1 MKFIQSTVYVLF
13 FIVFTACG
21 IDLTFGSQ
29 AGIDRESLEKFLRNA
44 DIVSIDKGRGRRTD
58 SWQIELIEDGVRR
71 RGFFKLT
78 DRPRPQP
85 SGGDSYR
92 YVIAA
97 YELDKM
103 LELNLVPTTV
113 ERKIKKDKGSL
124 MLYVEGDVIN
134 ESDRVQKN
142 LDPPDLEK
150 FKCEMA
156 AVNVFEHLIF
166 FPCLCNQTDTDNILI
181 QTNNDWKVWM
191 IDLSTAFAPA
201 TRLIRDCPLSCC
213 PKELFEKLIDLDENA
228 VKTRLK
234 PYMTEEEL
242 NAMMARKDLIVK
254 MIKEL
259 IEERGEE
266 AVLLVSK
273 IK

>member
-1 MKFIQSTVYVLF
+1 MKIFRSTVCVLF
-13 FIVFTACG
+13 IIVFTVCG
-21 IDLTFGSQ
+21 SDLTFGSQ
-29 AGIDRESLEKFLRNA
+29 NGVDRESLEKFLQNA
-44 DIVSIDKGRGRRTD
+44 DIVSIDKERGRRTV
-58 SWQIELIEDGVRR
+58 SWEIELMEDGVQRK
-71 RGFFKLT
+71 GFFKLT
-78 DRPRPQP
+78 DRPRPHP
-85 SGGDSYR
+85 SGGDSYK

-113 ERKIKKDKGSL
+113 ERKIKKEKGSL
-124 MLYVEGDVIN
+124 MLYIDPPVIN
-134 ESDRVQKN
+134 EGDRFQKN
-142 LDPPDLEK
+142 LTPPDPEK
-150 FKCEMA
+150 FKSEMA

-181 QTNNDWKVWM
+181 QTDNEWKVWM

-213 PKELFEKLIDLDENA
+213 PKELFEQLIDLDENA

-234 PYMTEEEL
+234 TYLTDEEL
-242 NAMMARKDLIVK
+242 NAMLVRKDLI
-254 MIKEL
+254 IERIREL
-259 IEERGEE
+259 IEEKGEE
-266 AVLLVSK
+266 AVLLVKK